1 MYVYLE
7 RVVNNRCLLYW
18 SGYGDDGEEGGEM
31 MRGGRTAEWC
41 EWREWNEREVK
52 WWWQQMSR

>member
-1 MYVYLE
+1 MYVYLG

-18 SGYGDDGEEGGEM
+18 SGYGDDDEEGREM
-31 MRGGRTAEWC
+31 MRGGGTAEWC